1 VINVLTSASANVR
14 ELAAELFQFRELL
27 VQMTVRDLLLRYKQS
42 FMGFGW
48 AIFMPLLNTAV
59 FTVIFTRVAPVQ
71 TPVPYVLFAYVGL
84 TMWNLTASAL
94 RFSVVSLTSNG
105 SLVTKVHFPRE
116 IFPFSAVLVAL
127 VDAAVATVL
136 LAVLMAYYGIV
147 PGPAVLLLPAV
158 LLVQI
163 IFTAAVALL
172 LAMGNLFLRDIKYV
186 FDIAVMIWM
195 FASSVLY
202 PIENIGGQLG
212 VLIRLN
218 PMTHIIDA
226 YRGVL
231 FQGQAPTSPGFLIT
245 AACSVMLLLGSWLW
259 FHATEFKFAESI

>member
-14 ELAAELFQFRELL
+14 ELAAELIQFRELL

-127 VDAAVATVL
+127 VDTAVATVL

-172 LAMGNLFLRDIKYV
+172 LAMGNLFLRDI
-186 FDIAVMIWM
+186 
-195 FASSVLY
+195 
-202 PIENIGGQLG
+202 
-212 VLIRLN
+212 
-218 PMTHIIDA
+218 IDA